1 MKIKVK
7 MGMLRGKY
15 VLYRADTGKI
25 LVDDLDGE
33 DAGFY
38 RKVYERKLN
47 ERRGDRR

>member
-7 MGMLRGKY
+7 LGLWRGKY
-15 VLYRADTGKI
+15 VLYREDNRKI
-25 LVDDLDGE
+25 LVSGLEGE
-33 DAGFY
+33 DVGFY